1 MSEYVPEP
9 WAFVPIALASW
20 RVWLLFAD
28 DKILEKPMDA
38 LYRRLRPQE
47 RRTYW
52 REFVECP
59 RCFGFWVGIAWWGA
73 WLAWPTWTT
82 RAAVPWAIAAVVA
95 LIESAHKAIASV
107 PPD

>member
-1 MSEYVPEP
+1 MKYVPDP
-9 WAFVPIALASW
+9 WTFTILALAAW

-38 LYRRLRPQE
+38 LYRKLKPQE
-47 RRTYW
+47 RRVYW

-59 RCFGFWVGIAWWGA
+59 RCLGFWVSVTWWAA

-95 LIESAHKAIASV
+95 LVESVHKAIETQQE
-107 PPD
+107 D